1 MILYIIE
8 DASLAV
14 LTYKVTGH
22 QWYWTYAR
30 RNLTAENNQVVEDRF
45 IIKESDG
52 PLDLFRLLDT
62 RYPLTLAPFV
72 TSRLLVTSDDV
83 LHSWTVPGFGVKVDA
98 CPGRINEVV
107 VHPTR
112 RGMFFG
118 NCSEICGRNHR
129 YMPIQVVAAR

>member
-1 MILYIIE
+1 M
-8 DASLAV
+8 
-14 LTYKVTGH
+14 TGH